1 MPIGALDR
9 TPPPFFRQGHSAL
22 SKLVFFA
29 ALSLFMMVADTRFNV
44 TQPLRALLATVLQ
57 PVERGLMA
65 PVLMAKGVGD
75 YVGGVNRAVES
86 EASARAK
93 LAAQSALVSRV
104 GPLVEENNRLRA
116 LLELR
121 PNLEVQSI
129 AAQVLYEASDPYSRK
144 VILDRGSSHGLIT
157 GSPVVNEAGVLGQV
171 TRVYPLSSEVT
182 LLTDKDAAI
191 PVLNT
196 RTQHRGIAFGNGSG
210 TGMELRF
217 MVGNAD
223 VNVGDELLTS
233 GVDGVYPPGIPVANV
248 VAVDRRVE
256 TGFARITL
264 APTAV
269 PDDVRHVLVLQPLGL
284 QLPQRPEE
292 SDAPTPSGA
301 RAGVPRAG
309 AGASAAVGGSA
320 AAGRATGAAAAA
332 LRAAATP
339 KTTGSAV
346 ATTQAK
352 PAAPSV
358 ANRSAAS
365 APRAASAV
373 MAPVRPTAAST
384 PRAASAA
391 TAPVRP
397 AATTA
402 PRAASAAAPV
412 RPAATTAPRP
422 ASAATA
428 TLPRSA
434 SAPSATAPRPAS
446 SAAPRPTN
454 PRTTP

>member
-75 YVGGVNRAVES
+75 YVGGVNRAVEG
-86 EASARAK
+86 EAAARK
-93 LAAQSALVSRV
+93 LLAAQSALVSRV
-104 GPLVEENNRLRA
+104 GPLAEENNRLRA

-144 VILDRGSSHGLIT
+144 VILDRGSSHGLIA

-233 GVDGVYPPGIPVANV
+233 GVDGVFPPGIPVAAV
-248 VAVDRRVE
+248 VSVDRRVE

-264 APTAV
+264 TPTAV

-284 QLPQRPEE
+284 QLPQRPDEGDVPAA
-292 SDAPTPSGA
+292 SNA

-309 AGASAAVGGSA
+309 SASAAGSAAVGA
-320 AAGRATGAAAAA
+320 RATGPAAASLRAGLAPKTAASAAPTNQARTAAPPVANRAAAA
-332 LRAAATP
+332 
-339 KTTGSAV
+339 
-346 ATTQAK
+346 K
-352 PAAPSV
+352 P
-358 ANRSAAS
+358 AAS
-365 APRAASAV
+365 APRAASAAA
-373 MAPVRPTAAST
+373 APVRPAVTTA

-391 TAPVRP
+391 TAPIRP
-397 AATTA
+397 A
-402 PRAASAAAPV
+402 P
-412 RPAATTAPRP
+412 TTAPRP

-434 SAPSATAPRPAS
+434 SAPSATVPRPAS
-446 SAAPRPTN
+446 GATPRPTN